1 MSPDADVT
9 VVIAHHNDSSAL
21 RHALRSVLAQTRAPL
36 SVVVVDDA
44 SSPEHLNAVRRLV
57 APEDRCTL
65 IELGSNVGPGSARNA
80 AWRQARTRWVAFLD
94 SDEVWHPEKLARQ
107 LDAARSHGP
116 GLVLIATQVAQL
128 PAEQTGR
135 SAPDSPD
142 APRARVVRRSEVL
155 ARNPFPTSSVLLRS
169 DVPVRFTEGV
179 RRCEDYELWL
189 RVSALGLPLARVEQ
203 PLVTRY
209 KFPFGDSGLSGDRH
223 AMMRSEVAAFRR
235 CRADGVLRPHDLV
248 VAVPLLALRF
258 IRQEIK
264 HHLRLRLANR

>member
-1 MSPDADVT
+1 MPSDADVT

-21 RHALRSVLAQTRAPL
+21 RHALRSVLSQTQAPL
-36 SVVVVDDA
+36 SVMVVDDA
-44 SSPEHLNAVRRLV
+44 SSPEHVNAVRRLV
-57 APEDRCTL
+57 AREDRCTL
-65 IELGSNVGPGSARNA
+65 IELSSNVGPASARNV
-80 AWRQARTRWVAFLD
+80 AWRQAHTHWIAFLD
-94 SDEVWHPEKLARQ
+94 SDEIWHPEKLARQ
-107 LDAARSHGP
+107 LDAARFHGP
-116 GLVLIATQVAQL
+116 DLVLVATRVAQL

-135 SAPDSPD
+135 SAPVAPGD
-142 APRARVVRRSEVL
+142 PRARIVRKSELL
-155 ARNPFPTSSVLLRS
+155 ARNPFPTSSVMLQR

-203 PLVTRY
+203 SLVTRY

-235 CRADGVLRPHDLV
+235 CRADGVLRPFDLV
-248 VAVPLLALRF
+248 VVAPLLALRF

-264 HHLRLRLANR
+264 HRLRLRLTSR